1 MAEIHLVTAEAVVVE
16 EQLSFTVAALCQA
29 SGASPELVQALVD
42 EGLLEPSGQGPH
54 DWRFGGDALAQ
65 ARRSLRL
72 LRDLELSVSGVA
84 LVMDLL
90 AEIDRL
96 RSQLRRRH

>member
-1 MAEIHLVTAEAVVVE
+1 MAEIQLVTAEAVVVE
-16 EQLSFTVAALCQA
+16 EQLSFTAAALCRA

-54 DWRFGGDALAQ
+54 DWRFGGDALPQ

-72 LRDLELSVSGVA
+72 LHDLELSVSGVA